1 MCIVQPATGPEQ
13 IEEARELF
21 REYAAGLRTDLAFQ
35 RFEDEVAGLP
45 GEYAAPAGRLLLAW
59 ADGALAG
66 CVALRPLAGRT
77 GELKRLYVRPTFQG
91 RGVGEKLARR
101 AMEEARAAGY
111 HRLRLD
117 TLPTMVAAQ
126 RLYRRLGFREIPP
139 YYSTPITGTVFLER
153 MLTPLGAT

>member
-1 MCIVQPATGPEQ
+1 MCIVRPATGPGQ
-13 IEEARELF
+13 MEEARELF
-21 REYAAGLRTDLAFQ
+21 REYAAGLGADLAFQ

-66 CVALRPLAGRT
+66 CVALRLLAGST

-91 RGVGEKLARR
+91 RGVGERLARR
-101 AMEEARAAGY
+101 AMKEARAAGY
-111 HRLRLD
+111 RRLRLD
-117 TLPTMVAAQ
+117 TLPTMLAAQ

-139 YYSTPITGTVFLER
+139 YYSTPIAGTVFLER
-153 MLTPLGAT
+153 MLTPRGAT